1 MLPLQFT
8 TSRTARYLRL
18 GAAGAAIAQ
27 VWVCLHGHGQPVAE
41 LAALLQHLDTPE
53 RLLLLPEAL
62 SRYEQPQD
70 ANADGIV
77 DAAPRTDA
85 AWFAAETLLPDL
97 TDLAAYLD
105 ALTAQV
111 LADCPPDTA
120 VTVLGYGHGAAA
132 ACRWLAGNGT
142 AYHRLVLVTPVFP
155 PEIDRRATLVALPE
169 HPVLVLSTAA
179 ACPPGTADG
188 GLMQDLLA
196 VGLSAQQC
204 FVDATGPLPLAALTG
219 VGG

>member
-27 VWVCLHGHGQPVAE
+27 MWVCLHGHGQPLAE
-41 LAALLQHLDTPE
+41 LAAHLQHLATPE
-53 RLLLLPEAL
+53 HLLLLPEAL

-97 TDLAAYLD
+97 TDLAAYLN

-111 LADCPPDTA
+111 LADCPPGTP
-120 VTVLGYGHGAAA
+120 VTVLGHGHGAAA

-142 AYHRLVLVTPVFP
+142 AYHRLVLVAPVFP

-169 HPVLVLSTAA
+169 HPVLVLRTAA
-179 ACPPGTADG
+179 ACSAEAAGED
-188 GLMQDLLA
+188 LMQDLLA
-196 VGLSAQQC
+196 VGLSAQQRL
-204 FVDATGPLPLAALTG
+204 VEATGPLPLAALAG
-219 VGG
+219 KG